1 MKKDQYSH
9 RERLELIF
17 AGERPDRFAASFWR
31 HLFHME
37 HHAEGT
43 AEAMIGWQK
52 KFDWDFMKINPR
64 ADYHTQDWGLQLTYS
79 HHEYKKH
86 QKSHIPIKTVD
97 DWARIEPLAPT
108 APALAEHLKVVST
121 IRKAFS
127 RELPL
132 LMTVFTP
139 LSIAGRL
146 VNDDTTTVAHLR
158 SHPDKVEAALEAITR
173 TFVTYTQELRN
184 AGADGLFFA
193 TCHWATEN
201 RLTWAEYERF
211 GLPYDL
217 RVIAAAESDAINLLH
232 VCEGSNYLTKVLES
246 DYKSQMVNWDTSD
259 PTNLPLD
266 RAETQ
271 FPDIAL
277 VGGVDHTG
285 WLIRSEPEEMRHFVG
300 DLKKTHNPA
309 RVILGP
315 GCAIDPATPFRNLQA
330 IREIL

>member
-1 MKKDQYSH
+1 LKKDKYPH

-17 AGERPDRFAASFWR
+17 AGEKPDRFAASFWR
-31 HLFHME
+31 HFFDME

-64 ADYHTQDWGLQLTYS
+64 ADYHTQDWGLKLTYS
-79 HHEYKKH
+79 HHEHRKH
-86 QKSHIPIKTVD
+86 LKSNFPVQTVD
-97 DWARIEPLAPT
+97 DWAKIEPLSPT
-108 APALAEHLKVVST
+108 APVLAEHLKVVST
-121 IRKAFS
+121 IRKSFS

-139 LSIAGRL
+139 LSVAGRL
-146 VNDDTTTVAHLR
+146 VNDDDKTVKHLR
-158 SHPDKVEAALEAITR
+158 SHPDKVEAALEAITQ

-184 AGADGLFFA
+184 AGADGLFYA

-201 RLTWAEYERF
+201 RLTWEEYQRF

-217 RVIAAAESDAINLLH
+217 RVIAATDSDAINCLH
-232 VCEGSNYLTKVLES
+232 VCEGSNYLQQLVKN

-266 RAETQ
+266 RAEEQIPNLT
-271 FPDIAL
+271 L

-285 WLIRSEPEEMRHFVG
+285 WLIRSEAAEMNHFI
-300 DLKKTHNPA
+300 DELKTKHRST
-309 RVILGP
+309 RIIVGP
-315 GCAIDPATPFRNLQA
+315 GCAIDPATPLSNLQA
-330 IREIL
+330 IRENL